1 MKDLSAARSSPTV
14 TAWGVMAGP
23 ARRRDRDMRD
33 DAPRP
38 RRFSDS
44 LFLSSLFVSFLPFS
58 FSLLFLSFLLPPFF
72 VSLSLCLSGS
82 LSVWLFVCLSLSLYV
97 FFQFSKLLIPPPRPL
112 WTRKGVSVTLY
123 ICICSL
129 PTSISFVS
137 SILQEQAWS
146 F

>member
-58 FSLLFLSFLLPPFF
+58 LSLLFLSFLLPLFLYL
-72 VSLSLCLSGS
+72 SLSLF
-82 LSVWLFVCLSLSLYV
+82 VWLFVCLSLSLYV
-97 FFQFSKLLIPPPRPL
+97 FFQFSKLLIPPLHVPCGQGKTYL
-112 WTRKGVSVTLY
+112 
-123 ICICSL
+123 
-129 PTSISFVS
+129 
-137 SILQEQAWS
+137 
-146 F
+146 